1 MASKKKR
8 QKKTTEPQ
16 PRNPVAEVARK
27 RSSAG
32 FMKSKSEK
40 RVNRKSWKK
49 LLDKLIEGE

>member
-1 MASKKKR
+1 MASKKKK
-8 QKKTTEPQ
+8 QKRTEPQ

-40 RVNRKSWKK
+40 RVNRNSWKK